1 MPTEV
6 EHPRGLSERD
16 LGRALLILLAGPACI
31 RREGAA
37 PMELLCFRGSGAP
50 GAKLLLCAPLKA
62 REQVRSHEKRGQ
74 RHQPDK

>member
-1 MPTEV
+1 MPTEA

-16 LGRALLILLAGPACI
+16 LGRAHLILLAGPARI

-37 PMELLCFRGSGAP
+37 PMELRCFRGSAALR
-50 GAKLLLCAPLKA
+50 AKLLLCAPLKA

-74 RHQPDK
+74 PHQPDK